1 MSSLMAAIDELNIL
15 GMTDA
20 KYTTKEAQKNQN
32 KENPWRD
39 ENKIDDDF
47 IICDFI
53 AGSVVD
59 AQLSEKRRRYK
70 TVSTLIPW
78 CN

>member
-1 MSSLMAAIDELNIL
+1 MAAIDELNIL

-20 KYTTKEAQKNQN
+20 KYTTKEAKKNQN

-39 ENKIDDDF
+39 ENKIDEDF

-53 AGSVVD
+53 AGDLPSSMPKSRKSGGD
-59 AQLSEKRRRYK
+59 TK
-70 TVSTLIPW
+70 P
-78 CN
+78 

>member
-20 KYTTKEAQKNQN
+20 KYTMKEAKKNQN

-39 ENKIDDDF
+39 ENKIDEDF

-53 AGSVVD
+53 ASSMPKSRKSGGD
-59 AQLSEKRRRYK
+59 TK
-70 TVSTLIPW
+70 P
-78 CN
+78 